1 MKCIRCL
8 QDNSLALDVYVQPRA
23 SKNRVAGMHGSALKI
38 CVTAPPVE
46 NKANEAVIDF
56 IAELLGVPKS
66 TVSIKSGKQGRSKRL
81 LVSNLALKKAQE
93 ALSRTLSKIGSG
105 AL

>member
-1 MKCIRCL
+1 MKCLRCL
-8 QDNSLALDVYVQPRA
+8 QNNSLALDVYVQPRA
-23 SKNRVAGMHGSALKI
+23 SKNRVTGMHGSALKI

-81 LVSNLALKKAQE
+81 LVSNLALKNAQE